1 MKLYRVN
8 VIWDDISGS
17 LVFGVRRWLPYCR
30 GFIYTERLL
39 LFDMPEFGEYTNLGL
54 DLERP
59 TSILM
64 IILKTYN
71 DTKILL
77 HIDLL
82 IVITLGIIPQD

>member
-17 LVFGVRRWLPYCR
+17 LVFGVRRWLLYCR

-39 LFDMPEFGEYTNLGL
+39 LFDMPAFGEYTNLGL

-64 IILKTYN
+64 IILRTYN